1 MSNQR
6 LIHDIAYATALHLLQ
21 TVQGCLR
28 EEEHRDAFE
37 EFYGIVKA
45 GLEAFAI
52 HDERRLER
60 LYGPRRN

>member
-1 MSNQR
+1 MNQR
-6 LIHDIAYATALHLLQ
+6 LVHDIAYATALHLLR

-37 EFYGIVKA
+37 EFYAIVKA
-45 GLEAFAI
+45 GIEAYTI

-60 LYGPRRN
+60 LFGPRWN